1 MTKYTHLKAN
11 EDVAT
16 PSGYY
21 TPGKES
27 RLSFSGREVLYI
39 IRAAVVDSSCCGTA
53 DFSSALVPG
62 YVITHDSGE
71 NRDGLKIS
79 DVEPISSRSARKKI
93 REILQETENV
103 SQVEFW

>member
-1 MTKYTHLKAN
+1 MVKYTHLKSN

-21 TPGKES
+21 TPGKENRLNFDS
-27 RLSFSGREVLYI
+27 REILYI
-39 IRAAVVDSSCCGTA
+39 IRDAVVDSSCCGTA

-62 YVITHDSGE
+62 YVVEKNSET
-71 NRDGLKIS
+71 NRDGLTIS
-79 DVEPISSRSARKKI
+79 DVEPISSTSTRENIRK
-93 REILQETENV
+93 ILQETENV